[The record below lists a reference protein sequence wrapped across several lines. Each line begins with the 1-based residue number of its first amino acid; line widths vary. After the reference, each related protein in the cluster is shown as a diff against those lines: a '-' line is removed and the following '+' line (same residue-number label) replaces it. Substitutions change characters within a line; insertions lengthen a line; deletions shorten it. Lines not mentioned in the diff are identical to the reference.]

1 MSDSNLE
8 ARLSRLNAQAA
19 APKKAKI
26 AKPAKVDRHQPRRA
40 RLARALNLLQEGGV
54 TGNYAYPL
62 PFYWLS
68 RTGLIFK
75 PLHFHSWA
83 TLTLFSLA
91 MFTVLFLGLVM
102 IANQIGY
109 MPAPLARVIEVGPGM
124 FLGVNI
130 GFSVTFAAIYKRK
143 AERMGLPRWREL

>member
-19 APKKAKI
+19 APKKAKLERPV
-26 AKPAKVDRHQPRRA
+26 KTDRHQRRRD
-40 RLARALNLLQEGGV
+40 RLARALNLLKESGV

-68 RTGLIFK
+68 KLGLIFK

-83 TLTLFSLA
+83 SLTLFAMAMITEVFLCAVLLA
-91 MFTVLFLGLVM
+91 S
-102 IANQIGY
+102 QIGY
-109 MPAPLARVIEVGPGM
+109 LPAPQARVIEVGPAM

-143 AERMGLPRWREL
+143 AERIGLPRWREL

>member
-1 MSDSNLE
+1 MTDSSLE

-19 APKKAKI
+19 APKKAKVE
-26 AKPAKVDRHQPRRA
+26 KPAKVDRHQRRRD
-40 RLARALNLLQEGGV
+40 RLARALNLLEEAGV

-68 RTGLIFK
+68 KMGLIFK

-83 TLTLFSLA
+83 SLTLFALA
-91 MFTVLFLGLVM
+91 MFTVAFLGAVS
-102 IANQIGY
+102 IANAIGY
-109 MPAPLARVIEVGPGM
+109 IPAPLARMIEVGPAM

-143 AERMGLPRWREL
+143 AERIGLPRWREL